1 MTITNTR
8 DGLLACV
15 ENDDLF
21 QNALLDDPAKAQTA
35 AERRLQAS
43 LLHRAENL
51 CLDCPVMV
59 DCLYRA
65 IVQHDVAGFC
75 AGTTQRQRL
84 EMRKILGI
92 HVEPE
97 NLDSYAGASPA
108 HQVDHDEVLR
118 LRRADPTA
126 SLESIAQQLGSSLST
141 VKRHLRKARRGE
153 PVGRPKVTV
162 VPPSVEQVLDAY
174 RQVVANRPAV
184 RPVRKAA

>member
-65 IVQHDVAGFC
+65 IVQ
-75 AGTTQRQRL
+75 
-84 EMRKILGI
+84 MRKILGI

-126 SLESIAQQLGSSLST
+126 SLESIAQQLGCSLST